1 MFARINFQKD
11 ILPHLIVLAIFYV
24 LVAVYFKPA
33 VFDGKVIQQ
42 SDKIQ
47 WRGAANEV
55 IEYKEKTGK
64 DALWTNSSFSGMP
77 SYVIN
82 HVSMQ
87 NYHFF
92 INDIA
97 RLNFPYPI
105 STIFIS
111 LICFYI
117 LMLSFGVKPY
127 LSGIGAIAFTFSS
140 FSFISLEAGHN
151 SKILAMAYA
160 PLVMAG
166 IVTAFKGKR
175 LLGFALTA
183 IGMSFHLSSGHY
195 QITYYLLFL
204 VVFYGINELIKAIKE
219 QKIVPFFVTILI
231 LIAAVGIGAGTN
243 APRLLVTLEYT
254 PYSMRGKPE
263 LKPKD
268 ETKSE
273 KGGLDRD
280 YVFSWSHQKMETF
293 TFMIPAFFGGS
304 SQEPVHKKSKLFQYT
319 KNFPY
324 YWGDMPFTSGPIY
337 MGAIICFLFVLGMFL
352 LEGQQKWW
360 LLAAAVLGTILSWGR
375 HFESFNYLLFDIMPG
390 FNKFRA
396 VTMAVYLTQLALP
409 IGAVLALQKLSEIEW
424 NKSIMQKSLIAF
436 GLTGGLCLVFY
447 LVPSLSGGFEGAN
460 DGQILNSIKDVNQQ
474 NFIRAAMEE
483 DRKNMLQSD
492 AIRSFFLIAIAAAL
506 LFFATLKKI
515 PFKYATLGVGLLIVF
530 DLWTVNR
537 RYLNEDS
544 FQRKTLE
551 ANFTASAA
559 DLAIKQDKS
568 IHYRVLNLQNPFND
582 ARTSFFHKSIGGY
595 SPVKIR
601 RYQDLIENNL
611 GQEIQ
616 KTIGYLQSGRFTP
629 DMMNEMN
636 VLNMLNAKYLK
647 FGEDANAVIQNPA
660 ALGNAWFVKEVKYV
674 NSPDEEIEA
683 LNDFNPKET
692 AIIDKSKFAVKATNY
707 NNAQGSIQLTSYS
720 PVELIYESNNSEA
733 GLAVFSEIYYPE
745 GWIITIDGQPATMVR
760 ANYVLR
766 ALEIPA
772 GKHTIRFSFE
782 PSSYSNGNKISAIS
796 SIVLLLAL
804 IGSLGWTF
812 YEKKNKN
819 NDK

>member
-1 MFARINFQKD
+1 MLARINFQKD

-24 LVAVYFKPA
+24 LIAGYFKPA

-42 SDKIQ
+42 NDITQ

-55 IEYKEKTGK
+55 LEYKQKTGK

-92 INDIA
+92 IGDIA
-97 RLNFPYPI
+97 KLNFPYPI

-111 LICFYI
+111 LVCFYI
-117 LMLSFGVKPY
+117 LMLSFGISY
-127 LSGIGAIAFTFSS
+127 YFAAIGAIAFTFSS
-140 FSFISLEAGHN
+140 FTFISLEAGHN

-166 IVTAFKGKR
+166 IVYAFKGKR
-175 LLGFALTA
+175 LLGFAITA

-204 VVFYGINELIKAIKE
+204 AIFYGINELIKAIQSK
-219 QKIVPFFVTILI
+219 KIASFFITILI
-231 LIAAVGIGAGTN
+231 LAAAVSVGVGTN
-243 APRLLVTLEYT
+243 APRLLVTLEYM
-254 PYSMRGKPE
+254 PYSMRGKSE

-273 KGGLDRD
+273 KGGLDKD

-293 TFMIPAFFGGS
+293 TFMIPAFFGGG
-304 SQEPVHKKSKLFQYT
+304 SQEPVSKKSDLFQYT

-324 YWGDMPFTSGPIY
+324 YWGDMPFTAGPIY
-337 MGAIICFLFVLGMFL
+337 MGAIICFLFVLAMFL
-352 LEGQQKWW
+352 LEGQEKWW
-360 LLAAAVLGTILSWGR
+360 LLAAAAFGTMLSWGR
-375 HFESFNYLLFDIMPG
+375 HFEFFNYLLFDIMPG

-396 VTMAVYLTQLALP
+396 VTMSVYLTQLALP
-409 IGAVLALQKLSEIEW
+409 IGAVLVLQKLNEIEW

-436 GLTGGLCLVFY
+436 GLTGGLCLLFY
-447 LVPSLSGGFEGAN
+447 LVPSISGGFEGAN
-460 DGQILNSIKDVNQQ
+460 DGQVLNSIKDVNQR
-474 NFIRAAMEE
+474 NFIRNAMEK
-483 DRKNMLQSD
+483 DRENMLQSD

-506 LFFATLKKI
+506 LLLATIKKI
-515 PFKYATLGVGLLIVF
+515 PFKYAILGVGLLITF

-551 ANFTASAA
+551 ANFVATAA

-568 IHYRVLNLQNPFND
+568 VHYRVLNLQNPFND
-582 ARTSFFHKSIGGY
+582 ARTSFFHHSIGGY
-595 SPVKIR
+595 SPVKVR

-611 GQEIQ
+611 SQEIQ
-616 KTIGYLQSGRFTP
+616 KTIRYLQSGRFTP
-629 DMMNEMN
+629 DMMSEMN

-647 FGEDANAVIQNPA
+647 FGEEANAIIQNPA

-683 LNDFNPKET
+683 LTAFNPKET
-692 AIIDKSKFAVKATNY
+692 AIIDKNKFSVTATNY
-707 NNAQGSIQLTSYS
+707 NNAQATIQLTSYS

-760 ANYVLR
+760 ANYTLR

-782 PSSYSNGNKISAIS
+782 PSSYSNGNKISAAS
-796 SIVLLLAL
+796 SIILLLTL
-804 IGSLGWTF
+804 IGSFGWIF
-812 YEKKNKN
+812 YEKKNKKN
-819 NDK
+819 E